1 MPFLKQALDAAKK
14 NFGVPS
20 LQVAKCCYQLAECYW
35 GLNQQALSNASAQ
48 QALSNLQALKPEKLS
63 ADSFYLL
70 ASLEARLQRKDESI
84 RDFTRSL
91 QEYEREPAKDYPIIA
106 NCCKWLAEVLPP
118 ASSQAEALLK
128 RRIVI
133 LKRIGD
139 LSPADECGMYKTLSD
154 GYFLNGNFSKE
165 REALQHAVAIV
176 SQLPLHSNER
186 KSQIENALWLAM
198 ADIRKGD
205 LKEAEKNAF
214 LFKSWVIQEFG
225 PHTYIDAQADALLG
239 SIYVDTKRTQQG
251 QALLLKALE
260 FYRNYKPTAR
270 ESAHY
275 EESKQALIAKLSKA
289 EEKQPSVK

>member
-1 MPFLKQALDAAKK
+1 
-14 NFGVPS
+14 
-20 LQVAKCCYQLAECYW
+20 
-35 GLNQQALSNASAQ
+35 
-48 QALSNLQALKPEKLS
+48 
-63 ADSFYLL
+63 
-70 ASLEARLQRKDESI
+70 
-84 RDFTRSL
+84 
-91 QEYEREPAKDYPIIA
+91 
-106 NCCKWLAEVLPP
+106 
-118 ASSQAEALLK
+118 
-128 RRIVI
+128 
-133 LKRIGD
+133 
-139 LSPADECGMYKTLSD
+139 
-154 GYFLNGNFSKE
+154 
-165 REALQHAVAIV
+165 
-176 SQLPLHSNER
+176 
-186 KSQIENALWLAM
+186 M

-289 EEKQPSVK
+289 EEKQPSVCLLYTSRCV